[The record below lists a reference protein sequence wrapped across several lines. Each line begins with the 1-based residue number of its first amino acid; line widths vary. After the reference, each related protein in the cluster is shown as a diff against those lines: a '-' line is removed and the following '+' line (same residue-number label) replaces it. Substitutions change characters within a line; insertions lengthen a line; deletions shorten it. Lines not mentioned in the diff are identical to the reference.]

1 MSSSTSSHTAR
12 SSLLR
17 RLRRVRL
24 TVKTKIWMAVTSI
37 VLLFSFFVLFY
48 LPAIQE
54 RYLLSNFNKEVQN
67 HANTV
72 ALGVKIAMT
81 EQNFQGV
88 QTAMDFVKKD
98 PLLEFVSLL
107 QTDTV
112 WNAAHTNYQVTRT
125 VFKTYPE
132 RQKINVNAVSND
144 STVVKRAAFST
155 PMMTGEI
162 LLASSTREIVQG
174 KRQIRIT
181 SLFFSFV
188 VFSIGIAIGFGLAR
202 SISVPVLKLRDAA
215 TKVGRGDLTQRVS
228 SESRD
233 EIGELGLA
241 FNKMVTDL
249 STARQQLEDRTSEL
263 VLEKKK
269 SDELLEGLKKTLFDL
284 KETQEQLIRQ
294 EKLASIGQLT
304 KGLVDRLLNP
314 LSYVSNFA
322 AVSNELL
329 EESKELLAADQY
341 AADAHVQTEVL
352 PLLTMIESNTEKIKE
367 HSFSLTRIV
376 RSMDKLLQV
385 KSDQFVETDI
395 NVFIENQLLLYKNE
409 LDPSYGYV
417 PVELI
422 KGAMLRNQSVRLLP
436 TEMSTVLF
444 SLLNNAMYSLHER
457 ALAEGEL
464 EPKLLIET
472 SFCKEFVEIKI
483 QDNGKGMS
491 QVEEQQL
498 FSPFFTTKPTSKGTG
513 LGLFISQDIVKTHK
527 GSISVE
533 TQQNN
538 LTTFTIKLPL
548 SSEVV
553 SS

>member
-1 MSSSTSSHTAR
+1 MNNNVSR
-12 SSLLR
+12 SLLHRIR
-17 RLRRVRL
+17 RIRL
-24 TVKTKIWMAVTSI
+24 TVKTKIWMTVTSI

-54 RYLLSNFNKEVQN
+54 RSLLSNFNKEVQN

-88 QTAMDFVKKD
+88 QTAMDFVKQD

-107 QTDTV
+107 QTDTI
-112 WNAAHTNYQVTRT
+112 WDQAHATYQVKRT

-132 RQKINVNAVSND
+132 RKKIDVNALSND
-144 STVVKRAAFST
+144 STVVKRSAFST
-155 PMMTGEI
+155 PMMNGEI
-162 LLASSTREIVQG
+162 LLASSTREIVQS
-174 KRQIRIT
+174 KRQIRVT

-188 VFSIGIAIGFGLAR
+188 VFSIGIVIGFGLAR
-202 SISVPVLKLRDAA
+202 NISVPVLKLRDAA
-215 TKVGRGDLTQRVS
+215 TKVGRGDLTQRVAND
-228 SESRD
+228 SRD
-233 EIGELGLA
+233 EIGELGIA

-263 VLEKKK
+263 ILEKKK
-269 SDELLEGLKKTLFDL
+269 SDDLLDGLKQTLFNL

-329 EESKELLAADQY
+329 EESKELLSVDKY
-341 AADAHVQTEVL
+341 ASDAHVQTELV

-367 HSFSLTRIV
+367 HGFSLTRIV
-376 RSMDKLLQV
+376 RSMDKLLQA
-385 KSDQFVETDI
+385 KSNHFVETNI
-395 NVFIENQLLLYKNE
+395 NSFVENQLTLYKNE
-409 LDPSYGYV
+409 IDPGYGYV
-417 PVELI
+417 PLELVT
-422 KGAMLRNQSVRLLP
+422 APMPPHHFVRLLP

-444 SLLNNAMYSLHER
+444 SLLNNALYSLHER
-457 ALAEGEL
+457 ALVEADL
-464 EPKLLIET
+464 TPKLLVET
-472 SFCKEFVEIKI
+472 SLCDDSVEIRI

-491 QVEEQQL
+491 EVEKQQL

-513 LGLFISQDIVKTHK
+513 LGLFISQDIVRTHK
-527 GSISVE
+527 GTISVE
-533 TQQNN
+533 TEQNV

-548 SSEVV
+548 SSALVV
-553 SS
+553 E

>member
-1 MSSSTSSHTAR
+1 MNKPAPWPL
-12 SSLLR
+12 LLR
-17 RLRRVRL
+17 RLQRIRL
-24 TVKTKIWMAVTSI
+24 TVKTKIWLAVTSI

-88 QTAMDFVKKD
+88 QTAMDFVKQD

-112 WNAAHTNYQVTRT
+112 WDQAHATYQVKRT
-125 VFKTYPE
+125 VFRTYPE
-132 RQKINVNAVSND
+132 RRQINVNALSND
-144 STVVKRAAFST
+144 STVVKRSAFST
-155 PMMTGEI
+155 PMMNGEI
-162 LLASSTREIVQG
+162 LLASSTREIVQS
-174 KRQIRIT
+174 KRQIRLT

-188 VFSIGIAIGFGLAR
+188 VFSIGIVIGFGLAR

-233 EIGELGLA
+233 EIGELGIA

-249 STARQQLEDRTSEL
+249 STARLQLEARTSEL

-269 SDELLEGLKKTLFDL
+269 SDELLEGLQKTLFDL

-329 EESKELLAADQY
+329 EESRELLAAEQY
-341 AADAHVQTEVL
+341 ATDAHVQTELL
-352 PLLTMIESNTEKIKE
+352 PLLTMVENNTEKIKE

-385 KSDQFVETDI
+385 KSDQFVEVDI
-395 NVFIENQLLLYKNE
+395 NSFIESQLALYKNE
-409 LDPSYGYV
+409 LDPGYSYV
-417 PVELI
+417 PLQLAAEPTPPNHLV
-422 KGAMLRNQSVRLLP
+422 KLLP
-436 TEMSTVLF
+436 AEMSTVLF
-444 SLLNNAMYSLHER
+444 SLLNNALYSLHER
-457 ALAEGEL
+457 ALKDEHL
-464 EPKLLIET
+464 QPLLLVET
-472 SFCKEFVEIKI
+472 SFHDEFVEIKV

-491 QVEEQQL
+491 QVEKEQL

-513 LGLFISQDIVKTHK
+513 LGLFISQDIVRTHR

-533 TQQNN
+533 TEPNV
-538 LTTFTIKLPL
+538 LTTFTILLPL
-548 SSEVV
+548 SPVPQV
-553 SS
+553 A

>member
-1 MSSSTSSHTAR
+1 MNKPAPWPL
-12 SSLLR
+12 LLR
-17 RLRRVRL
+17 RLQRIRL
-24 TVKTKIWMAVTSI
+24 TVKTKIWLAVTSI

-88 QTAMDFVKKD
+88 QTAMDFVKQD

-112 WNAAHTNYQVTRT
+112 WDQNHATYQVKRT
-125 VFKTYPE
+125 VFRTYPE
-132 RQKINVNAVSND
+132 RRQINVNALSDD
-144 STVVKRAAFST
+144 STVVKRSAFST
-155 PMMTGEI
+155 PMMNGEI
-162 LLASSTREIVQG
+162 LLASSTREIVQS
-174 KRQIRIT
+174 KRQIRLT

-188 VFSIGIAIGFGLAR
+188 VFSIGIVIGFGLAR

-215 TKVGRGDLTQRVS
+215 TKVGRGDLTQRVI

-233 EIGELGLA
+233 EIGELGIA

-249 STARQQLEDRTSEL
+249 STARQQLEARTSEL

-269 SDELLEGLKKTLFDL
+269 SDELLEGLQKTLFDL

-329 EESKELLAADQY
+329 EESRELLGADKY
-341 AADAHVQTEVL
+341 ATDPHVQTELL
-352 PLLTMIESNTEKIKE
+352 PLLTMIENNTEKIKE

-385 KSDQFVETDI
+385 KSDQFVEADI
-395 NVFIENQLLLYKNE
+395 NSFIENQLVLYRNE
-409 LDPSYGYV
+409 LDPGYSYV
-417 PVELI
+417 PLHLVTQP
-422 KGAMLRNQSVRLLP
+422 MPPRQSVKLLP

-444 SLLNNAMYSLHER
+444 SLLNNALYSLHER
-457 ALAEGEL
+457 ALKDEHL
-464 EPKLLIET
+464 QPLLLIET
-472 SFCKEFVEIKI
+472 FFHDEFVEIKI

-491 QVEEQQL
+491 EVEKQQL

-513 LGLFISQDIVKTHK
+513 LGLFISQDIVRTHR

-533 TQQNN
+533 TEPNV
-538 LTTFTIKLPL
+538 LTTFTILLPL
-548 SSEVV
+548 SPIPQVA
-553 SS
+553 